1 MTLRARAQAL
11 LAVVVVA
18 FMVLGG
24 VMVHTVLKATQ
35 LQRETTA
42 TLYPARQQMYELQ
55 LALADM
61 ERGLWGYV
69 FTQDPA
75 YLATF
80 QNGRTVEQR
89 RFESLVAL
97 LRAAHPSL
105 AAAAQEADGASQNWV
120 SSYAQPLVQQAQD
133 GESSAAQQATATG
146 PGPAQ
151 LALARVELN
160 QLSNA
165 IGAEIR
171 ANIDQVGATNRRL
184 AIAIIATGFVTV
196 LITLAEAV
204 GLVRWVIWPLDDL
217 RRQMRR
223 LSRHD
228 DTTTPLRPSGP
239 PEITALG
246 ENAEIL
252 RQHLVS
258 QIDATD
264 AADRGLAQEGP
275 AVAALRSVLRGPDAI
290 EVSGWAIAVAALASG
305 GALAADWWDVI
316 EVEGAPA
323 IEMSDITGHDAEAG
337 VVAAR
342 FKAALHA
349 GLRAGHDSPSAL
361 QQAANVFRKTPQ
373 RFASYVVVRFG
384 TDDLHYLNAGHNPP
398 VLSHHGSRRPPVRL
412 TPTGPLVMAMGGG
425 WDVRTLPTGPGDV
438 LVMYTDGLVEARD
451 AAGEELGEERVQ
463 GWADDL
469 CRSTRSEASGTSRAE
484 YIAHGLLDRARIA
497 ADLGADDV
505 TLIVA
510 VRR

>member
-11 LAVVVVA
+11 LVLVVIA
-18 FMVLGG
+18 FLVLGG
-24 VMVHTVLKATQ
+24 FMAHAIYQSTR
-35 LQRETTA
+35 LQQETTA

-55 LALADM
+55 LALGDM
-61 ERGLWGYV
+61 ERGQWGYV

-75 YLATF
+75 FLVTY
-80 QNGRTVEQR
+80 QHGRTVAR
-89 RFESLVAL
+89 ARFTSLVEL
-97 LRAAHPSL
+97 LGPAYPEL
-105 AAAAQEADGASQNWV
+105 ASSAVDAQNAAQSWTDDFAEPLTAEAQGGDFT
-120 SSYAQPLVQQAQD
+120 
-133 GESSAAQQATATG
+133 AAQRAVATG
-146 PGPAQ
+146 PGAAQ
-151 LALARVELN
+151 LALARTKLN
-160 QLSNA
+160 QLSSA

-171 ANIDQVGATNRRL
+171 ANIEQVGATNRRL

-196 LITLAEAV
+196 LITMAEAV

-349 GLRAGHDSPSAL
+349 GLRAGQDSPTAL

-425 WDVRTLPTGPGDV
+425 WKVRTLPTGPGDV

-451 AAGEELGEERVQ
+451 ADGEELGEERVQ

-484 YIAHGLLDRARIA
+484 YIAHGLLDQARIA
-497 ADLGADDV
+497 ADLSADDV